1 MVQCLAAQGNQCV
14 VVSLFVEFRFTVIVW
29 KIGYLCRELRYEK
42 IEIWVNLLIK
52 SVRRMF
58 YNWQ

>member
-1 MVQCLAAQGNQCV
+1 MQRLAAQGNQCV
-14 VVSLFVEFRFTVIVW
+14 VVSLFIAVRFTVIVW
-29 KIGYLCRELRYEK
+29 KIGYLWRELGYEE
-42 IEIWVNLLIK
+42 IGIWVDLLIK